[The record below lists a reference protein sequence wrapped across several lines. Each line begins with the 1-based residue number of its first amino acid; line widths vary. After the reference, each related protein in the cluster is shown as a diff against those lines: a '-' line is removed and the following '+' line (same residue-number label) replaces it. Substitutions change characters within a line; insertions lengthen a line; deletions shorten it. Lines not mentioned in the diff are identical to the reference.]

1 MLHRAIILKRSPLEG
16 LGLFATE
23 DIAAGEVI
31 WHEEMTYRQYRR
43 EEIMAWPPAQ
53 RDFFLRY
60 SFQIGERLHAGPEN
74 ETELMADASNFM
86 NHSCDPNTWFIDD
99 ETMTARR
106 DIKAGEEVTY
116 DYATSETRDS
126 FSLECRCGSPLCRGV
141 ALGSDYWSRP
151 ELRARY
157 GAHVMSHVLTPPG
170 SASDRVDD
178 AAAAGGAAPAR
189 S

>member
-1 MLHRAIILKRSPLEG
+1 
-16 LGLFATE
+16 
-23 DIAAGEVI
+23 
-31 WHEEMTYRQYRR
+31 
-43 EEIMAWPPAQ
+43 
-53 RDFFLRY
+53 
-60 SFQIGERLHAGPEN
+60 
-74 ETELMADASNFM
+74 ASNFM
-86 NHSCDPNTWFIDD
+86 NHSCDPNAWFVDD

-126 FSLECRCGSPLCRGV
+126 FYLECRCGSPLCRGV

-151 ELRARY
+151 ELRERD
-157 GAHVMSHVLTPPG
+157 GAHLMSHVLTPPG
-170 SASDRVDD
+170 RAPDRVDD